1 VYIVIQNF
9 REKKKIHDQRNDGKY
24 DDIKIGLYFD
34 KYRYSDNIESETIL
48 LKKPPFLSNP
58 QKYKPGIFLYFDLY
72 FVE

>member
-34 KYRYSDNIESETIL
+34 KYRYSDNIEKCTHCLPNNIM
-48 LKKPPFLSNP
+48 
-58 QKYKPGIFLYFDLY
+58 
-72 FVE
+72 